1 MQSEKNL
8 LLDKGIIL
16 PSGAISEDKINL
28 ISGAMTA
35 PLFETLFTFSG
46 NDAGAMNRISDF
58 FTSLYN
64 EGRETDILAVLRIL
78 YDVSGMQ
85 FPEDVGLLAEH
96 PEARRY
102 FLFSFLLDMDDV
114 LQDIKQ
120 DSMEK

>member
-1 MQSEKNL
+1 MSLSNQL
-8 LLDKGIIL
+8 LIGKGILL

-78 YDVSGMQ
+78 YDVSGLQ
-85 FPEDVGLLAEH
+85 FPENVELLADH

-120 DSMEK
+120 DSVEK